1 MADETTTEAPAPA
14 APAEDAGPSTPAEQM
29 VSLAALREAHGERD
43 AALHELAAA
52 QQSLQAL
59 TDERDQAVSGLRRAS
74 VRMATGIDDDEIADM
89 AHRRYT
95 SAMQDVDA
103 DSQVDVGAW
112 WQQVAGSDEA
122 RAGMP
127 KALRVYLPA
136 QAAEAQQTAAA
147 PAGRPRIG
155 TPSNRRRAAP
165 SPGATGE
172 LTPSDL
178 AQMSTEQGV
187 ALRRNFWKSA
197 GVT

>member
-1 MADETTTEAPAPA
+1 MADETTTEAPAPT

-43 AALHELAAA
+43 AALQELAAA

-59 TDERDQAVSGLRRAS
+59 TAERDQAVTGFRRAS

-95 SAMQDVDA
+95 SAMQDADA
-103 DSQVDVGAW
+103 DARVDVGAW

-122 RAGMP
+122 RAGLP

-136 QAAEAQQTAAA
+136 QTADEPQTAAA
-147 PAGRPRIG
+147 PAARPRIG

-187 ALRRNFWKSA
+187 ALRRTFWKSA